1 MSDAATFG
9 PGFLLSDAP
18 WSYLVGVTRRRSP
31 ARVYKPESCEV
42 VLSDVRS
49 FDEPANDLA
58 TLLGRCARQDRAAF
72 RSLYDRQAARLHG
85 IALRITRQ
93 PALAA
98 DAVHDTFVALW
109 QHAGSF
115 DPSRGSAEAWLT
127 SIARYRALD
136 IARRRV
142 REVTGME
149 MPEVADPEPDALA
162 KLSGSAEVAA
172 LRQCLEV
179 LEPDRRTLVLKA
191 FVDGLSHGEL
201 AQKLAM
207 PLGTV
212 KSTIRRALAAL
223 KRCLEP

>member
-1 MSDAATFG
+1 MIQTTFG
-9 PGFLLSDAP
+9 DEACLLGDTTRLYPGLDAGWRLLGRVRDTCEALLSDSA
-18 WSYLVGVTRRRSP
+18 
-31 ARVYKPESCEV
+31 A
-42 VLSDVRS
+42 
-49 FDEPANDLA
+49 FDDPSADLA
-58 TLLGRCARQDRAAF
+58 VLIRRCAGQDRAAF
-72 RSLYDRQAARLHG
+72 RRVYDRQAARLNG
-85 IALRITRQ
+85 ICMRITRQ

-109 QHAGSF
+109 QHAASF

-136 IARRRV
+136 IARRRT
-142 REVTGME
+142 REITGLE
-149 MPEVADPEPDALA
+149 IPEEADPEPDALA
-162 KLSGSAEVAA
+162 KLSGSAEAAA
-172 LRQCLEV
+172 LRRCLEE
-179 LEPDRRTLVLKA
+179 LEPDRRGMVVAA
-191 FVDGLSHGEL
+191 FVDGLSHTEL

>member
-1 MSDAATFG
+1 MIQASICDRPCLLLHATRLYPGPDAGRRLLRRVHDTCEA
-9 PGFLLSDAP
+9 LLSDSRALDDP
-18 WSYLVGVTRRRSP
+18 P
-31 ARVYKPESCEV
+31 A
-42 VLSDVRS
+42 
-49 FDEPANDLA
+49 DLA
-58 TLLGRCARQDRAAF
+58 ALIRRCAEQDRAAF
-72 RSLYDRQAARLHG
+72 RRLYDRQAARLHG
-85 IALRITRQ
+85 IAMRITRQ

-98 DAVHDTFVALW
+98 DAVHDTFMLLW

-136 IARRRV
+136 IARRRT
-142 REVTGME
+142 REVTGLE
-149 MPEVADPEPDALA
+149 LPEEADPEPDALA
-162 KLSGSAEVAA
+162 KLTGGAEVAS
-172 LRQCLEV
+172 LRRCLEE
-179 LEPDRRTLVLKA
+179 LEPDRRGLVVAA
-191 FVDGLSHGEL
+191 FVDGLSHSEL